1 MYPFLFGIAFLQQL
15 RPYFRKHI
23 SNRLDSH
30 EYIFLNTFVI
40 SIIVCVYLAYLF
52 FSEQHSVTKMFT
64 KYMKLTTLEY
74 VCIIILALL
83 TVASSFVIFHLDKN
97 FNTPLLNIILLKSI
111 GLISLI
117 VISVCLFNEK
127 YSMYQILGICII
139 LFGMYLV
146 SIAK

>member
-1 MYPFLFGIAFLQQL
+1 
-15 RPYFRKHI
+15 
-23 SNRLDSH
+23 
-30 EYIFLNTFVI
+30 
-40 SIIVCVYLAYLF
+40 
-52 FSEQHSVTKMFT
+52 MFT